1 MKTPKI
7 GLALGGGAAKGI
19 AYIGVL
25 KVLERNKIPIDYIS
39 GTSIGSVIGGLYA
52 SGYSAKDL
60 EKIAIEMDWKSLFDF
75 SQLERG
81 LISGKG
87 MEKKI
92 RELLNNKQFNDLKI
106 KFIATAVDIKTG
118 REYFFNKGDVAKA
131 IRASIAIPGLFAP
144 VHLNNMILVDGGVI
158 DPVPVKSLKGKCDK
172 VIAVASTMQLYSP
185 KFKGMPHPDKHKFVD
200 YIFDESIKSLK
211 EQLKLSHK
219 ISRAGLFFFNREKL
233 KAMMQG
239 PSPEIF
245 IVASHSYNIMMSN
258 LTKISLEQSP
268 PDVLIEANIEGI
280 NMLDFDKIKNLIK
293 RGEKAALREMPKIKK
308 IAKIK

>member
-52 SGYSAKDL
+52 SGYSAKEL

-87 MEKKI
+87 IEKKI
-92 RELLNNKQFNDLKI
+92 RELLKNKQFKDLKI
-106 KFIATAVDIKTG
+106 KFIATSVDIKTG
-118 REYFFNKGDVAKA
+118 REYFFNKGDVTKA

-144 VHLNNMILVDGGVI
+144 VHLHNMILVDGGVI

-172 VIAVASTMQLYSP
+172 IIAVASTMQLYPP
-185 KFKGMPHPDKHKFVD
+185 KFRGMPHPEEHKFID
-200 YIFDESIKSLK
+200 YIFDEGIKSLK
-211 EQLKLSHK
+211 EQLKVSHT
-219 ISRAGLFFFNREKL
+219 ISRAGLLLFNPKKL
-233 KAMMQG
+233 RTMIQG
-239 PSPEIF
+239 PPPEIF
-245 IVASHSYNIMMSN
+245 IVTSHSYNIMMSN
-258 LTKISLEQSP
+258 LTKISLAQSP
-268 PDVLIEANIEGI
+268 PDALIQANIEGI
-280 NMLDFDKIKNLIK
+280 NMLDFDKIKGLIK
-293 RGEKAALREMPKIKK
+293 RGEKAALQELPKIKK